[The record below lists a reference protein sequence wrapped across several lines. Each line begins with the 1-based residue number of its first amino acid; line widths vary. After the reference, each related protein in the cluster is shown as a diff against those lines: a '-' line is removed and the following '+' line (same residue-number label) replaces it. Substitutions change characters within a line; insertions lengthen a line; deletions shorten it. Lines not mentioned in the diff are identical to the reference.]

1 MKEKF
6 EDILKEHGIYGED
19 VEEILYAVHD
29 MLLLVADEIK
39 VSEPYATNTIDR
51 LEKSAYEVFSIASD
65 L

>member
-6 EDILKEHGIYGED
+6 EAILKEHGIYGED

-29 MLLLVADEIK
+29 MMMFVADKTKEE
-39 VSEPYATNTIDR
+39 EPYATNYIDR
-51 LEKSAYEVFSIASD
+51 IEKAAYEVYSIASD

>member
-6 EDILKEHGIYGED
+6 EDILRQHGIYGED

-29 MLLLVADEIK
+29 ILIAVVDQTKEE
-39 VSEPYATNTIDR
+39 EPYATNYIDR
-51 LEKSAYEVFSIASD
+51 VEKAAYEVFSIASD